1 MLEQLFGSKT
11 RAKLLKVFFMKP
23 DQEFFVRELSRMI
36 DVQINAIRRE
46 LELLIKIGLIKE
58 IDGKQSKRKGKD
70 TAETGESLRK
80 YYRLHIDSI
89 IYPELHALMLKEK
102 LTGEEVFVK
111 ELEKKIGEVKLL
123 LLTGSFTGERRV
135 ASDLLLVGDIKE
147 GTLVRL
153 IQTYEKEFG
162 FPIRYTVMTEKEFID
177 RRYVM
182 DKFLYSLF
190 EGYHLK
196 VVNTLGV

>member
-11 RAKLLKVFFMKP
+11 RVKLLKVFFMKP

-46 LELLIKIGLIKE
+46 LELLMKIGLIKE
-58 IDGKQSKRKGKD
+58 IDGKQAKRKVAEGV
-70 TAETGESLRK
+70 ETGESLRK
-80 YYRLHIDSI
+80 YYRLNSESI

-102 LTGEEVFVK
+102 LTGEELFVK
-111 ELEKKIGEVKLL
+111 ELGKKVGEVNLL
-123 LLTGSFTGERRV
+123 LLTGSFTGERRA
-135 ASDLLLVGDIKE
+135 ASDLLIVGDIKE
-147 GTLVRL
+147 GTLARL
-153 IQTYEKEFG
+153 IQRYEKEFG
-162 FPIRYTVMTEKEFID
+162 FPIRYTAMTEKEFFD

>member
-11 RAKLLKVFFMKP
+11 RAKLLKVFFMKS

-46 LELLIKIGLIKE
+46 LELLMKIGLIKE
-58 IDGKQSKRKGKD
+58 IDAKQTKRQVKEA
-70 TAETGESLRK
+70 TETGESLRK
-80 YYRLHIDSI
+80 YYKLNAESI
-89 IYPELHALMLKEK
+89 VYPELHALMLKEK

-111 ELEKKIGEVKLL
+111 ELGKKVGEVKLL
-123 LLTGSFTGERRV
+123 LLTGSFTGERRA
-135 ASDLLLVGDIKE
+135 ASDLLIVGDIKE
-147 GTLVRL
+147 GTLARL
-153 IQTYEKEFG
+153 IQRYEKEFG
-162 FPIRYTVMTEKEFID
+162 FPIRYTMMSEKEFFD